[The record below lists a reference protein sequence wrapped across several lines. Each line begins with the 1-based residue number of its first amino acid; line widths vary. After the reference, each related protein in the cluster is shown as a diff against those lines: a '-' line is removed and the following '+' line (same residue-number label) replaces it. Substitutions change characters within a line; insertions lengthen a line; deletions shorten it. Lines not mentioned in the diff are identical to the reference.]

1 MMPTENT
8 TTRSL
13 GTVAVGLAMMIDAYH
28 RCKATGNPYADTWE
42 GYILDIVN
50 NHMPSGSGWDNG
62 TSINLD
68 ESSGDRLRLY
78 GSFHHMDEHGFYN
91 GWTEHTIDV
100 TASLAF
106 GFNLRVTGRNR
117 NGIKDY
123 LGDMFCHILG
133 SELLEHRTEET
144 VGKHV
149 TFTIRETR

>member
-1 MMPTENT
+1 MTPAENT
-8 TTRSL
+8 KTRSL
-13 GTVAVGLAMMIDAYH
+13 GTLATGLALMIDAYH

-42 GYILDIVN
+42 GYILDVVN

-78 GSFHHMDEHGFYN
+78 GAFHHMDEHGSYD
-91 GWTEHTIDV
+91 GWTDHTIDV

-106 GFNLRVTGRNR
+106 GVVVSVHGQNR
-117 NGIKDY
+117 NDIKDY
-123 LGDMFCHILG
+123 LGEMFRHILG
-133 SELLEHRTEET
+133 SELIEHAHAET

-149 TFTIRETR
+149 TYSIVETR